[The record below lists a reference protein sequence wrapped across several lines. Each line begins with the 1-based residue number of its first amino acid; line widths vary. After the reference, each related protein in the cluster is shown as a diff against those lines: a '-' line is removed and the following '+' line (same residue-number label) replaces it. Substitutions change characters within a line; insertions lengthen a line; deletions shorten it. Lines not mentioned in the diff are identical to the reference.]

1 MEYNKQKEIVKDLK
15 TSVKFIRIAKT
26 MLENI
31 KTIVAED
38 DDKSAIIERL
48 DNHIQDLDKMSESWN
63 SNLIEEF
70 KSEQLMPGCQLK
82 LF

>member
-1 MEYNKQKEIVKDLK
+1 MEYDEQKEIVKDLK

-38 DDKSAIIERL
+38 DDKSVIIERL
-48 DNHIQDLDKMSESWN
+48 DNYIQNLDKMSESWN

>member
-1 MEYNKQKEIVKDLK
+1 MEYDEQKEIVKDLK

-31 KTIVAED
+31 KAIVAED
-38 DDKSAIIERL
+38 DDKSVIIERL
-48 DNHIQDLDKMSESWN
+48 DNYIQNLDNMSESWN

>member
-1 MEYNKQKEIVKDLK
+1 MEYDEQKEIVKDLK

-26 MLENI
+26 MLDNI

-38 DDKSAIIERL
+38 DDKSVIIERL
-48 DNHIQDLDKMSESWN
+48 DNYIQNLDKMSESWN